1 MGDTYPKHPA
11 HLEQAKLE
19 VGVYVRAVTAS
30 TRGGRDISGTIA
42 MIIPA
47 GEQPPAAVHM
57 EPLFRIQVNST
68 MLVRES
74 IPTRP
79 SKYDR
84 VLIEVRPGRTFVFT
98 KDKWTRF
105 YKASRQTGK

>member
-1 MGDTYPKHPA
+1 MGSTALRPNF

-19 VGVYVRAVTAS
+19 VGATVRAVTS
-30 TRGGRDISGTIA
+30 TTRGGRDISGTIV

-47 GEQPPAAVHM
+47 GEQPLAAVHM

-68 MLVRES
+68 MLVREP
-74 IPTRP
+74 IPSRP

-84 VLIEVRPGRTFVFT
+84 VLIEVRAGRTFVFP

-105 YKASRQTGK
+105 YKP

>member
-1 MGDTYPKHPA
+1 MGSTPLRRSF

-19 VGVYVRAVTAS
+19 VGATVRAVDGS
-30 TRGGRDISGTIA
+30 RSHGRDIIGTIA
-42 MIIPA
+42 MVIPA
-47 GEQPPAAVHM
+47 GEQPPPIVHL

-68 MLVRES
+68 TLVRES
-74 IPTRP
+74 IPSKP

-84 VLIEVRPGRTFVFT
+84 ILIEVRPGRTFVFA

-105 YKASRQTGK
+105 YKPQSVRRL